1 MDPELESQGIGSLP
15 QQAPAK
21 LPRIPSREVYDATL
35 DAVGQIAPEAVNE
48 YRGAMRTAM
57 SDVEISP
64 QMVDILIAM
73 FEYLVEHK
81 EEYEQ
86 IVSTLVEQ
94 GIVPPSMLPDHFD
107 QTYIGTR
114 LAALHE
120 LKQDTAERS
129 MPMEGMPMAQGG
141 LADVTRYLQSQ
152 GRNGD
157 TMLAHITPEEAQLL
171 KAFGGSGSINP
182 ETGLHEFFNPLKE
195 IRNAFSSVSN
205 ALAKVD
211 DGLHKVVAS
220 PVGRLIATI
229 GLTMIG
235 VPPWLASA
243 GLTAYSGGNLKD
255 VLISGAMG
263 YLGSGGTVM
272 GVNPLSEI
280 SQFVAPFAGAQGT
293 LMNTALTSGAL
304 GAGAGLLQG
313 QSLGEALKSGA
324 MAGAQSAG
332 MQGLGLANP
341 TNAEPK
347 SVQTFESLMGPNAYS
362 AGGNNAPQYIDGKL
376 VPGSGIE
383 GFQDFN
389 PGKNPPVYDSQGRL
403 MSGVEPTPAQ
413 TSGIPAPARVSGMGP
428 TPQQLAET
436 GGVSWSDSPQALAR
450 SGAMPTAQAPT
461 PGSISSV
468 GGQSV
473 PTGTTLSTSPVGQ
486 GAVSGTGLTAPATS
500 SMAGRAMEFFDK
512 PSFDN
517 FGKIFVDPN
526 ATTMLGQYGPGA
538 AAVLGATALAGGFK
552 SEPAKTNPAF
562 NPSYTGLDY
571 KRDNPQLFGGDLRA
585 GQFSSRMPT
594 GVPTGN
600 TYFGG
605 IPAPQ
610 VNAPMLPTYNS
621 GPVMGRA
628 HGGNVDFPRK
638 IGQIDGPGTAT
649 SDSIPAMLS
658 DGEFV
663 FTAKAVR
670 NAGGGSRRKGAAK
683 MYKLM
688 KSLENGPLGS
698 K

>member
-1 MDPELESQGIGSLP
+1 MNPELESQGIGSLP
-15 QQAPAK
+15 QQAPAQ
-21 LPRIPSREVYDATL
+21 LPRIPSGDAYDAAIE
-35 DAVGQIAPEAVNE
+35 AVGQVAPEAVNA
-48 YRGAMRTAM
+48 YRGAMRTAI
-57 SDVEISP
+57 SDVEIP
-64 QMVDILIAM
+64 PKVADILIAM
-73 FEYLVEHK
+73 FEYLIEHK
-81 EEYEQ
+81 DQYEQ
-86 IVSTLVEQ
+86 IVSTLVEN

-107 QTYIGTR
+107 ETYIGTR

-120 LKQDTAERS
+120 LKKDTADRAA
-129 MPMEGMPMAQGG
+129 PMEGMPMARGG
-141 LADVTRYLQSQ
+141 LANVTEYLQSQ
-152 GRNGD
+152 GRGGD
-157 TMLAHITPEEAQLL
+157 TILAHINPEEAALL
-171 KAFGGSGSINP
+171 KAFGGSGTINP
-182 ETGLHEFFNPLKE
+182 NTGLREFAFLPGLTKAFKNPVG
-195 IRNAFSSVSN
+195 FVSDG
-205 ALAKVD
+205 LAKLD
-211 DGLHKVVAS
+211 DAMHNVVKS
-220 PVGRLIATI
+220 PVGKLVATI
-229 GLTMIG
+229 GLTMLVG
-235 VPPWLASA
+235 PVFANMAVS
-243 GLTAYSGGNLKD
+243 AYSGGNLKD
-255 VLISGAMG
+255 VLVAGAMG
-263 YLGSGGTVM
+263 YIGSGGTVM
-272 GVNPLSEI
+272 GVNPLNEI

-332 MQGLGLANP
+332 LQGLGLANP

-413 TSGIPAPARVSGMGP
+413 TSGIPNPAQVGSQAAAPAAQSPSQAVA
-428 TPQQLAET
+428 TP
-436 GGVSWSDSPQALAR
+436 
-450 SGAMPTAQAPT
+450 AQAPSTT
-461 PGSISSV
+461 PSGNFYLGANEGLNPAGAKVSAP
-468 GGQSV
+468 GQS
-473 PTGTTLSTSPVGQ
+473 
-486 GAVSGTGLTAPATS
+486 
-500 SMAGRAMEFFDK
+500 SMIGRAMEFYK
-512 PSFDN
+512 TPSFDN
-517 FGKIFVDPN
+517 FGKIFSDPN
-526 ATTMLGQYGPGA
+526 ATTMVGKYGPGA

-562 NPSYTGLDY
+562 DPSFTGLDY
-571 KRDNPQLFGGDLRA
+571 KAKYPEKFRGDLRA
-585 GQFSSRMPT
+585 GQFSSRLPT

-600 TYFGG
+600 MYFSG
-605 IPAPQ
+605 IPYPQ
-610 VNAPMLPTYNS
+610 INAPMLPTYNS

-628 HGGNVDFPRK
+628 RGGNVDFPRK

-663 FTAKAVR
+663 FTARAVR

>member
-1 MDPELESQGIGSLP
+1 MLMNPELEAQGIGSLP
-15 QQAPAK
+15 KAPAK
-21 LPRIPSREVYDATL
+21 LPRIPSGELYDATL
-35 DAVGQIAPEAVNE
+35 EAVGQMAPEAVNE

-73 FEYLVEHK
+73 FEYLIDHK
-81 EEYEQ
+81 DEYEQ
-86 IVSTLVEQ
+86 IVSTLVQ
-94 GIVPPSMLPDHFD
+94 NGIVPPSMLPDQFD

-120 LKQDTAERS
+120 LKKDTAERS

-182 ETGLHEFFNPLKE
+182 DTGLHEFFNPLKE
-195 IRNAFSSVSN
+195 IRNAVSSVSN

-220 PVGRLIATI
+220 PIGRLVATI

-272 GVNPLSEI
+272 GVSPLGEI
-280 SQFVAPFAGAQGT
+280 AKFMPGTAGSLLNSGLASGT
-293 LMNTALTSGAL
+293 LGMGV
-304 GAGAGLLQG
+304 GLLRG

-324 MAGAQSAG
+324 MAGVTTAGLQGMGLSAP
-332 MQGLGLANP
+332 NP
-341 TNAEPK
+341 NASP
-347 SVQTFESLMGPNAYS
+347 SQYQTFTTPDT
-362 AGGNNAPQYIDGKL
+362 GGNNAPQYINGEL
-376 VPGSGIE
+376 SPISGTSGIGGIPSAEQLGQSLDTKVNAEQLGKDFGLHPSVVKSYEAVQNVPAPQGE
-383 GFQDFN
+383 GLPN
-389 PGKNPPVYDSQGRL
+389 A
-403 MSGVEPTPAQ
+403 PAQ
-413 TSGIPAPARVSGMGP
+413 TTSVSPSPYTTNLPPAGSG
-428 TPQQLAET
+428 T
-436 GGVSWSDSPQALAR
+436 
-450 SGAMPTAQAPT
+450 
-461 PGSISSV
+461 V
-468 GGQSV
+468 GGF
-473 PTGTTLSTSPVGQ
+473 TMGDNE
-486 GAVSGTGLTAPATS
+486 GLNPATAGAKAGSTES
-500 SMAGRAMEFFDK
+500 SLISRAQDFYNK
-512 PSFDN
+512 PSFDS
-517 FGKIFVDPN
+517 FGKIFTDPN
-526 ATTMLGQYGPGA
+526 ATTMLGKYGPGA

-552 SEPAKTNPAF
+552 SKPSEKNPAF
-562 NPSYTGLDY
+562 NSQYTGSNY
-571 KRDNPQLFGGDLRA
+571 IKDNPQLFSGNLRS
-585 GQFSSRMPT
+585 GQFSNTQPIA
-594 GVPTGN
+594 VPTN
-600 TYFGG
+600 NFQMG
-605 IPAPQ
+605 IPMPQ
-610 VNAPMLPTYNS
+610 VNAPMLPTYS
-621 GPVMGRA
+621 PGPLTNMP
-628 HGGNVDFPRK
+628 GGVPQPYNRPYATGGDVNHFPRK
-638 IGQIDGPGTAT
+638 IGQIDGPGTET

-698 K
+698 N

>member
-1 MDPELESQGIGSLP
+1 
-15 QQAPAK
+15 
-21 LPRIPSREVYDATL
+21 
-35 DAVGQIAPEAVNE
+35 
-48 YRGAMRTAM
+48 MRTAM

-81 EEYEQ
+81 DEYQQ

-94 GIVPPSMLPDHFD
+94 GIVPPSMLPDQFD

-129 MPMEGMPMAQGG
+129 MPMEGMPMAHGG

-272 GVNPLSEI
+272 GVSPLGTIASYLPG
-280 SQFVAPFAGAQGT
+280 AAGSLLNNALASGT
-293 LMNTALTSGAL
+293 M
-304 GAGAGLLQG
+304 GAGIGLLRG
-313 QSLGEALKSGA
+313 QSVGEALKSG
-324 MAGAQSAG
+324 
-332 MQGLGLANP
+332 
-341 TNAEPK
+341 
-347 SVQTFESLMGPNAYS
+347 
-362 AGGNNAPQYIDGKL
+362 
-376 VPGSGIE
+376 
-383 GFQDFN
+383 
-389 PGKNPPVYDSQGRL
+389 L
-403 MSGVEPTPAQ
+403 MSGAQTAGLQAMGLSTPNPKAALAADSGTNTAPHFMQGEQVSGPVPEVGGIPPAEQIGQLGVGKDPSITPASALELQ
-413 TSGIPAPARVSGMGP
+413 KQYGLDRLTAEQYGAPGASARVSGMGP
-428 TPQQLAET
+428 TPQELTQS
-436 GGVSWSDSPQALAR
+436 GGVPWSESPQALAR
-450 SGAMPTAQAPT
+450 SGATTTAQAPT

-486 GAVSGTGLTAPATS
+486 GAVSGTGLAAPAAS
-500 SMAGRAMEFFDK
+500 SMVGRAAEFFNA

-517 FGKIFVDPN
+517 FGKIFSDPN
-526 ATTMLGQYGPGA
+526 ATTLIGQYGPGA

-562 NPSYTGLDY
+562 NAQYTGMDY
-571 KRDNPQLFGGDLRA
+571 MRDNPKMFSGSLRA
-585 GQFSSRMPT
+585 GQFSSNPSTFMPT
-594 GVPTGN
+594 
-600 TYFGG
+600 YMSQQG
-605 IPAPQ
+605 IPMPQ
-610 VNAPMLPTYNS
+610 VNSPMLPTYSPASLTN
-621 GPVMGRA
+621 MA
-628 HGGNVDFPRK
+628 GGVPQPYNRPYARGGDVNHFPRK
-638 IGQIDGPGTAT
+638 VGQIDGPGTAT

>member
-1 MDPELESQGIGSLP
+1 VEVLMDPELDSQGIGSLP

-35 DAVGQIAPEAVNE
+35 EAVGQIAPEAVNE

-73 FEYLVEHK
+73 FEYLSEHK
-81 EEYEQ
+81 DEYQQ
-86 IVSTLVEQ
+86 IVSTLVEN
-94 GIVPPSMLPDHFD
+94 GIVPPSMLPDQFD

-129 MPMEGMPMAQGG
+129 MPMEGMPMAHGG
-141 LADVTRYLQSQ
+141 LADVTKYLQSQ
-152 GRNGD
+152 GRGGD
-157 TMLAHITPEEAQLL
+157 TILAHINPEEAELL
-171 KAFGGSGSINP
+171 KAFGGSGAINP
-182 ETGLHEFFNPLKE
+182 NTGLPEFKTVFE
-195 IRNAFSSVSN
+195 RAFDANTYSGGARKISN
-205 ALAKVD
+205 ALADID

-220 PVGRLIATI
+220 PIGRLIATI

-243 GLTAYSGGNLKD
+243 GLTAYSGGSLKD
-255 VLISGAMG
+255 VLVAGAMG
-263 YLGSGGTVM
+263 YIGSGGTVM
-272 GVNPLSEI
+272 GINPLNEI

-304 GAGAGLLQG
+304 GTGVGLLQG
-313 QSLGEALKSGA
+313 QGLGEALKSGA

-332 MQGLGLANP
+332 LQGLGLGNP
-341 TNAEPK
+341 TNADPK
-347 SVQTFESLMGPNAYS
+347 SLQTFESLSPNSYS
-362 AGGNNAPQYIDGKL
+362 LSGNQAPQFMQGEQ
-376 VPGSGIE
+376 VPGPVSAVGGI
-383 GFQDFN
+383 
-389 PGKNPPVYDSQGRL
+389 PPAGQL
-403 MSGVEPTPAQ
+403 EPLGVGNDPSITPARALELQ
-413 TSGIPAPARVSGMGP
+413 QRYDLDPVTLKPYGATPNPNDAPRVWKTPIPTTPGASDAAPA
-428 TPQQLAET
+428 
-436 GGVSWSDSPQALAR
+436 
-450 SGAMPTAQAPT
+450 AQAPSTT
-461 PGSISSV
+461 PSGNFY
-468 GGQSV
+468 
-473 PTGTTLSTSPVGQ
+473 L
-486 GAVSGTGLTAPATS
+486 GANEGLNPAGAKVSAPADS
-500 SMAGRAMEFFDK
+500 SIISRAADFYK
-512 PSFDN
+512 TPSFDN
-517 FGKIFVDPN
+517 FGKIFSDPN
-526 ATTMLGQYGPGA
+526 ATTMLGKYGPGA

-562 NPSYTGLDY
+562 NPSFTGLDY
-571 KRDNPQLFGGDLRA
+571 KNKYPELFRGSLRA
-585 GQFSSRMPT
+585 GQFSSNIPI

-600 TYFGG
+600 NYFGG
-605 IPAPQ
+605 IPVPQ
-610 VNAPMLPTYNS
+610 INAPMLPTYNS

-663 FTAKAVR
+663 FTARAVR